1 MSLKLVGIMALAGIS
16 AVAAYLIL
24 VRKKDEESTEEQDE
38 AEAKTSEKEQSST
51 PSSKGKVEVE
61 EVGIFPLEVN
71 HTASA
76 AEDEASAAET
86 VSGNSEIIAA
96 KINDE
101 VETGC
106 GNGDLNNKTES
117 LMEWIDRQLAESRSR
132 NSTPAPELPSKEA
145 ESSEDAIKVHK
156 EYSSNGTKDVEDLD
170 EYSTPIKEKE
180 NDNSLDSIEIIE
192 MTEVENVESLG
203 DIVQTRFSE
212 ESACSSSSN
221 EIQKEQVVSAEVV
234 ENKTVDT
241 NSIKRSDSAEEQT
254 KTNREEQTE
263 NASAED
269 LVAPSELKITESDLN
284 NENPIEVSEKDVKAV
299 VATIASASTEIDI
312 EQSYAESKLRN
323 TNTELEDLS
332 NATTSVATK
341 ELAESDANS
350 STGKMEEIRE
360 IVNGEITSN
369 TGSSDKKIATE
380 EYKDVVESDNFVE
393 PLIMKCDDDV
403 DDESQ
408 TGPNDSDA
416 AVNISSEHSVENGG
430 EVSSDKIKYEVTND
444 ISNDSNAES
453 EEIHTETSPVL
464 NIAPEPQSDKCKTTT
479 PHQSEGLKETGE
491 SLDSS
496 EIVKTES
503 VSSVENIELHVN
515 ANLWKSAP
523 EKGTLAST
531 DETNEESADETDLAA
546 DAETVKSTKIAN
558 TTDIAI
564 INDSNC
570 NDTKKVDDDSDMEI
584 QLLEGSS
591 DNKSFILEDSDSS
604 GNYSDSGSNE
614 ENTTTATPSDSKD
627 EDCETKL
634 NGNKDELNDSI
645 GLMLRPS
652 WQLKN
657 TQKVKS
663 TVDTKLTSI

>member
-1 MSLKLVGIMALAGIS
+1 MSHKLVGIMALAGIS

-192 MTEVENVESLG
+192 MTEVENVEPLG
-203 DIVQTRFSE
+203 DIVQTRYSE
-212 ESACSSSSN
+212 EPACSSSSN
-221 EIQKEQVVSAEVV
+221 EIQVEQVISVD
-234 ENKTVDT
+234 ENKTVAT
-241 NSIKRSDSAEEQT
+241 NGDKSSDIVEQT
-254 KTNREEQTE
+254 THEEQTE
-263 NASAED
+263 NVSAGE
-269 LVAPSELKITESDLN
+269 LVAPSEYKKTESDLS
-284 NENPIEVSEKDVKAV
+284 NESPIEIAEKDVEAAV
-299 VATIASASTEIDI
+299 TTIASASTEVNNDVVR
-312 EQSYAESKLRN
+312 EQSETESKL
-323 TNTELEDLS
+323 ELEDLS
-332 NATTSVATK
+332 KATNVETIES
-341 ELAESDANS
+341 AESDANINS
-350 STGKMEEIRE
+350 GKKEEIRE
-360 IVNGEITSN
+360 IVNDEITFD
-369 TGSSDKKIATE
+369 TGSSDKEIATE

-393 PLIMKCDDDV
+393 PLIVKSGDDV
-403 DDESQ
+403 NDESQ
-408 TGPNDSDA
+408 TEPKDNDA
-416 AVNISSEHSVENGG
+416 PVNISTGHSVENVGK
-430 EVSSDKIKYEVTND
+430 VSSDKIKYEVTND
-444 ISNDSNAES
+444 ISNDSNVES
-453 EEIHTETSPVL
+453 EEINTEPSSVFYIDP
-464 NIAPEPQSDKCKTTT
+464 APQSDNSKTST
-479 PHQSEGLKETGE
+479 PHSSEGVKEIGE

-496 EIVKTES
+496 EIIKTES
-503 VSSVENIELHVN
+503 VSSVENTELHVN
-515 ANLWKSAP
+515 ANLRKSEP
-523 EKGTLAST
+523 EKGTAAST
-531 DETNEESADETDLAA
+531 DETSEESSDETDLAA
-546 DAETVKSTKIAN
+546 DAELAKSASIAN
-558 TTDIAI
+558 ITDISS

-584 QLLEGSS
+584 QLLKGSS
-591 DNKSFILEDSDSS
+591 DNKSYILEDSDSS
-604 GNYSDSGSNE
+604 GNYSDSGSYE
-614 ENTTTATPSDSKD
+614 ENTTKDTPSDSKD

-634 NGNKDELNDSI
+634 NGSQDELNDSI

-657 TQKVKS
+657 TKKVKS
-663 TVDTKLTSI
+663 AVDAKLTSI

>member
-192 MTEVENVESLG
+192 MTEVENVEPLG
-203 DIVQTRFSE
+203 DIVQTRYSE
-212 ESACSSSSN
+212 EPACSSSSN
-221 EIQKEQVVSAEVV
+221 EIQVEQVISVD
-234 ENKTVDT
+234 ENKTVAT
-241 NSIKRSDSAEEQT
+241 NGDKSSDIVEQT
-254 KTNREEQTE
+254 THEEQTE
-263 NASAED
+263 NVSAGE
-269 LVAPSELKITESDLN
+269 LVAPSEYKKTESDLS
-284 NENPIEVSEKDVKAV
+284 NESPIEIAEKDVEAAV
-299 VATIASASTEIDI
+299 TTIASASTEVNNDVVR
-312 EQSYAESKLRN
+312 EQSETESKL
-323 TNTELEDLS
+323 ELEDLS
-332 NATTSVATK
+332 KATNVETIES
-341 ELAESDANS
+341 AESDANINS
-350 STGKMEEIRE
+350 GIKEEIGE
-360 IVNGEITSN
+360 IVNDEITLD
-369 TGSSDKKIATE
+369 TESSDKEIATK

-393 PLIMKCDDDV
+393 PLIVKSGEDV
-403 DDESQ
+403 NDEYQ
-408 TGPNDSDA
+408 TEPNDNDA
-416 AVNISSEHSVENGG
+416 SVKNAGK
-430 EVSSDKIKYEVTND
+430 VSSDEIKYEVIND

-453 EEIHTETSPVL
+453 EKIHTEPSSVYY
-464 NIAPEPQSDKCKTTT
+464 IDPESQSDKCKTTT
-479 PHQSEGLKETGE
+479 PHSSEGVKEIGE

-496 EIVKTES
+496 EIIKTES
-503 VSSVENIELHVN
+503 VSSVENTELHVN
-515 ANLWKSAP
+515 ANLRKSEP
-523 EKGTLAST
+523 EKGTAAST
-531 DETNEESADETDLAA
+531 DETSEESSDETDLAA
-546 DAETVKSTKIAN
+546 DAELAKSASIAN
-558 TTDIAI
+558 ITDISS
-564 INDSNC
+564 INDSNS

-584 QLLEGSS
+584 QLLKGSS
-591 DNKSFILEDSDSS
+591 DNKSYILEDSDSS
-604 GNYSDSGSNE
+604 GNYSDSGSYE
-614 ENTTTATPSDSKD
+614 ENTTKDTPSDSKD

-634 NGNKDELNDSI
+634 NGSQDELNDSI

-657 TQKVKS
+657 TKKVKS
-663 TVDTKLTSI
+663 AVDAKLTSI

>member
-1 MSLKLVGIMALAGIS
+1 MSHKLVGIMALAGIS

-192 MTEVENVESLG
+192 MTEVENVEPLG
-203 DIVQTRFSE
+203 DIVQTRYSE
-212 ESACSSSSN
+212 EPACSSSSN
-221 EIQKEQVVSAEVV
+221 EIQVEQVISVD
-234 ENKTVDT
+234 ENKTVAT
-241 NSIKRSDSAEEQT
+241 NGDKSSDIVEQT
-254 KTNREEQTE
+254 THEEQTE
-263 NASAED
+263 NVSAGE
-269 LVAPSELKITESDLN
+269 LVAPSEYKKTESDLS
-284 NENPIEVSEKDVKAV
+284 NESPIEIAEKDVEAAV
-299 VATIASASTEIDI
+299 TTIASASTEVNNDVVR
-312 EQSYAESKLRN
+312 EQSETESKL
-323 TNTELEDLS
+323 ELEDLS
-332 NATTSVATK
+332 KATNVETIES
-341 ELAESDANS
+341 AESDANINS
-350 STGKMEEIRE
+350 GIKEEIGE
-360 IVNGEITSN
+360 IVNDEITLD
-369 TGSSDKKIATE
+369 TESSDKEIATK

-393 PLIMKCDDDV
+393 PLIVKSGEDV
-403 DDESQ
+403 NDEYQ
-408 TGPNDSDA
+408 TEPNDNDA
-416 AVNISSEHSVENGG
+416 SVKNAGK
-430 EVSSDKIKYEVTND
+430 VSSDEIKYEVIND

-453 EEIHTETSPVL
+453 EKIHTEPSSVYY
-464 NIAPEPQSDKCKTTT
+464 IDPESQSDKCKTTT
-479 PHQSEGLKETGE
+479 PHSSEGVKEIGE

-496 EIVKTES
+496 EKIIKTES
-503 VSSVENIELHVN
+503 VSSVENTELHVN
-515 ANLWKSAP
+515 ANLRKSEP
-523 EKGTLAST
+523 EKGTAAST
-531 DETNEESADETDLAA
+531 DETSEESSDETDLAA
-546 DAETVKSTKIAN
+546 DAELAKSASIAN
-558 TTDIAI
+558 ITDISS
-564 INDSNC
+564 INDSNS

-584 QLLEGSS
+584 QLLKGSS
-591 DNKSFILEDSDSS
+591 DNKSYILEDSDSS
-604 GNYSDSGSNE
+604 GNYSDSGSYE
-614 ENTTTATPSDSKD
+614 ENTTKDTPSDSKD

-634 NGNKDELNDSI
+634 NGSQDELNDSI

-657 TQKVKS
+657 TKKVKS
-663 TVDTKLTSI
+663 AVDAKLTSI

>member
-192 MTEVENVESLG
+192 MTEVENVEPLG
-203 DIVQTRFSE
+203 DIVQTRYSE
-212 ESACSSSSN
+212 EPACSSSSN
-221 EIQKEQVVSAEVV
+221 EIQVEQVISVD
-234 ENKTVDT
+234 ENKTVAT
-241 NSIKRSDSAEEQT
+241 NGDKSSDIVEQT
-254 KTNREEQTE
+254 THEEQTE
-263 NASAED
+263 NVSAGE
-269 LVAPSELKITESDLN
+269 LVAPSEYKKTESDLS
-284 NENPIEVSEKDVKAV
+284 NESPIEIAEKDVEAAV
-299 VATIASASTEIDI
+299 TTIASASTEVNNDVVR
-312 EQSYAESKLRN
+312 EQSETESKL
-323 TNTELEDLS
+323 ELEDLS
-332 NATTSVATK
+332 KATNVETIES
-341 ELAESDANS
+341 AESDANINS
-350 STGKMEEIRE
+350 GKKEEIRE
-360 IVNGEITSN
+360 IVNDEITFD
-369 TGSSDKKIATE
+369 TGSSDKEIATE

-393 PLIMKCDDDV
+393 PLIVKSGDDV
-403 DDESQ
+403 NDESQ
-408 TGPNDSDA
+408 TEPKDNDA
-416 AVNISSEHSVENGG
+416 PVNISTGHSVENVGK
-430 EVSSDKIKYEVTND
+430 VSSDKIKYEVTND
-444 ISNDSNAES
+444 ISNDSNVES
-453 EEIHTETSPVL
+453 EEINTEPSSVFYIDP
-464 NIAPEPQSDKCKTTT
+464 APQSDNCKTTT
-479 PHQSEGLKETGE
+479 PHSSEGVKEIGE

-496 EIVKTES
+496 EIIKTES
-503 VSSVENIELHVN
+503 VSSVENTELHVN
-515 ANLWKSAP
+515 ANLRKSEP
-523 EKGTLAST
+523 EKGTAAST
-531 DETNEESADETDLAA
+531 DETSEESSDETDLAA
-546 DAETVKSTKIAN
+546 DAELAKSASIAN
-558 TTDIAI
+558 ITDISS
-564 INDSNC
+564 INDSNS

-584 QLLEGSS
+584 QLLKGSS
-591 DNKSFILEDSDSS
+591 DNKSYILEDSDSS
-604 GNYSDSGSNE
+604 GNYSDSGSYE
-614 ENTTTATPSDSKD
+614 ENTTKDTPSDSKD

-634 NGNKDELNDSI
+634 NGSQDELNDSI

-657 TQKVKS
+657 TKKVKS
-663 TVDTKLTSI
+663 AVDAKLTSI

>member
-1 MSLKLVGIMALAGIS
+1 MSHKLVGIMALAGIS

-192 MTEVENVESLG
+192 MTEVENVEPLG
-203 DIVQTRFSE
+203 DIVQTRYSE
-212 ESACSSSSN
+212 EPACSSSSN
-221 EIQKEQVVSAEVV
+221 EIQVEQVISVD
-234 ENKTVDT
+234 ENKTVAT
-241 NSIKRSDSAEEQT
+241 NGDKSSDIVEQT
-254 KTNREEQTE
+254 THEEQTE
-263 NASAED
+263 NVSAGE
-269 LVAPSELKITESDLN
+269 LVAPSEYKKTESDLS
-284 NENPIEVSEKDVKAV
+284 NESPIEIAEKDVEAAV
-299 VATIASASTEIDI
+299 TTIASASTEVNNDVVR
-312 EQSYAESKLRN
+312 EQSETESKL
-323 TNTELEDLS
+323 ELEDLS
-332 NATTSVATK
+332 KATNVETIES
-341 ELAESDANS
+341 AESDANINS
-350 STGKMEEIRE
+350 GKKEEIRE
-360 IVNGEITSN
+360 IVNDEITFD
-369 TGSSDKKIATE
+369 TGSSDKEIATE

-393 PLIMKCDDDV
+393 PLIVKSGDDV
-403 DDESQ
+403 NDESQ
-408 TGPNDSDA
+408 TEPKDNDA
-416 AVNISSEHSVENGG
+416 PVNISTGHSVENVGK
-430 EVSSDKIKYEVTND
+430 VSSDKIKYEVTND
-444 ISNDSNAES
+444 ISNDSNAEL
-453 EEIHTETSPVL
+453 EEINMEPSSVFSIDP
-464 NIAPEPQSDKCKTTT
+464 APQSDNCKTTT
-479 PHQSEGLKETGE
+479 PHSSEGVKEIGE

-496 EIVKTES
+496 EIIKTES
-503 VSSVENIELHVN
+503 VSSVENPELQVN
-515 ANLWKSAP
+515 ANLRKSEP
-523 EKGTLAST
+523 EKGTVAST
-531 DETNEESADETDLAA
+531 DETSEESSDETDLAA
-546 DAETVKSTKIAN
+546 DAELAKSASIAN
-558 TTDIAI
+558 ITDISS

-584 QLLEGSS
+584 QLLKGSS
-591 DNKSFILEDSDSS
+591 DNKSYILEDSDSS
-604 GNYSDSGSNE
+604 GNYSDSGSYE
-614 ENTTTATPSDSKD
+614 ENTTKDTPSDSKD

-634 NGNKDELNDSI
+634 NGSQDELNDSI

-657 TQKVKS
+657 TKKVKS
-663 TVDTKLTSI
+663 AVDAKLTSI

>member
-192 MTEVENVESLG
+192 MTEVENVEPLG
-203 DIVQTRFSE
+203 DIVQTRYSE
-212 ESACSSSSN
+212 EPACSSSSN
-221 EIQKEQVVSAEVV
+221 EIQVEQVISVD
-234 ENKTVDT
+234 ENKTVAT
-241 NSIKRSDSAEEQT
+241 NGDKSSDIVEQT
-254 KTNREEQTE
+254 THEEQTE
-263 NASAED
+263 NVSAGE
-269 LVAPSELKITESDLN
+269 LVAPSEYKKTESDLS
-284 NENPIEVSEKDVKAV
+284 NESPIEIAEKDVEAAV
-299 VATIASASTEIDI
+299 TTIASASTEVNNDVVR
-312 EQSYAESKLRN
+312 EQSETESKL
-323 TNTELEDLS
+323 ELEDLS
-332 NATTSVATK
+332 KATNVETIES
-341 ELAESDANS
+341 AESDANINS
-350 STGKMEEIRE
+350 GKKEEIRE
-360 IVNGEITSN
+360 IVNDEITFD
-369 TGSSDKKIATE
+369 TGSSDKEIATE

-393 PLIMKCDDDV
+393 PLIVKSGDDV
-403 DDESQ
+403 NDESQ
-408 TGPNDSDA
+408 TEPKDNDA
-416 AVNISSEHSVENGG
+416 PVNISTGHSVENVGK
-430 EVSSDKIKYEVTND
+430 VSSDKIKYEVTND
-444 ISNDSNAES
+444 ISNDSNVES
-453 EEIHTETSPVL
+453 EEINTEPSSVFYIDP
-464 NIAPEPQSDKCKTTT
+464 APQSDNSKTST
-479 PHQSEGLKETGE
+479 PHSSEGVKEIGE

-496 EIVKTES
+496 EKIIKTES
-503 VSSVENIELHVN
+503 VSSVENTELHVN
-515 ANLWKSAP
+515 ANLWKSEP
-523 EKGTLAST
+523 EKGTAAST
-531 DETNEESADETDLAA
+531 DETSEESSDETDLAA
-546 DAETVKSTKIAN
+546 DAELAKSASIAN
-558 TTDIAI
+558 ITDISS

-584 QLLEGSS
+584 QLLKGSS
-591 DNKSFILEDSDSS
+591 DNKSYILEDSDSS
-604 GNYSDSGSNE
+604 GNYSDSGSYE
-614 ENTTTATPSDSKD
+614 ENTTKDTPSDSKD

-634 NGNKDELNDSI
+634 NGSQDELNDSI

-657 TQKVKS
+657 TKKVKS
-663 TVDTKLTSI
+663 AVDAKLTSI

>member
-1 MSLKLVGIMALAGIS
+1 MSHKLVGIMALAGIS

-192 MTEVENVESLG
+192 MTEVENVEPLG
-203 DIVQTRFSE
+203 DIVQTRYSE
-212 ESACSSSSN
+212 EPACSSSSN
-221 EIQKEQVVSAEVV
+221 EIQVEQVISVD
-234 ENKTVDT
+234 ENKTVAT
-241 NSIKRSDSAEEQT
+241 NGDKSSDIVEQT
-254 KTNREEQTE
+254 THEEQTE
-263 NASAED
+263 NVSAGE
-269 LVAPSELKITESDLN
+269 LVAPSEYKKTESDLS
-284 NENPIEVSEKDVKAV
+284 NESPIEIAEKDVEAAV
-299 VATIASASTEIDI
+299 TTIASASTEVNNDVVR
-312 EQSYAESKLRN
+312 EQSETESKL
-323 TNTELEDLS
+323 ELEDLS
-332 NATTSVATK
+332 KATNVETIES
-341 ELAESDANS
+341 AESDANINS
-350 STGKMEEIRE
+350 GKKEEIRE
-360 IVNGEITSN
+360 IVNDEITFD
-369 TGSSDKKIATE
+369 TGSSDKEIATE

-393 PLIMKCDDDV
+393 PLIVKSGDDV
-403 DDESQ
+403 NDESQ
-408 TGPNDSDA
+408 TEPKDNDA
-416 AVNISSEHSVENGG
+416 PVNISTGHSVENVGK
-430 EVSSDKIKYEVTND
+430 VSSDKIKYEVTND
-444 ISNDSNAES
+444 ISNDSNVES
-453 EEIHTETSPVL
+453 EEINTEPSSVFYIDP
-464 NIAPEPQSDKCKTTT
+464 APQSDNSKTST
-479 PHQSEGLKETGE
+479 PHSSEGVKEIGE

-496 EIVKTES
+496 EIIKTES
-503 VSSVENIELHVN
+503 VSSVENTELHVN
-515 ANLWKSAP
+515 ANLRKSEP
-523 EKGTLAST
+523 EKGTAAST
-531 DETNEESADETDLAA
+531 DETSEESSDETDLAA
-546 DAETVKSTKIAN
+546 DAELAKSASIAN
-558 TTDIAI
+558 ITDISS
-564 INDSNC
+564 INDSNS

-584 QLLEGSS
+584 QLLKGSS
-591 DNKSFILEDSDSS
+591 DNKSYILEDSDSS
-604 GNYSDSGSNE
+604 GNYSDSGSYE
-614 ENTTTATPSDSKD
+614 ENTTKDTPSDSKD

-634 NGNKDELNDSI
+634 NGSQDELNDSI

-657 TQKVKS
+657 TKKVKS
-663 TVDTKLTSI
+663 AVDAKLTSI